1 MLESAQTSHAS
12 LRAYLPDLLRRLEQ
26 SDHYGR
32 TTQQKYV
39 WVIDATDLS
48 PTALQREL
56 SSQPSGSSFQQL
68 RPTATSGPSA
78 QSTSRSVMSGRVPIE
93 SQRVDAPLTASATF
107 LVLKINPDPS
117 AIKTVRSV
125 LSSVDDLNKN
135 VAFRDLQAL
144 FACTV
149 GIGSDAWDQVT
160 GLPRPAELHPFK
172 EVKGKVHTAVST
184 PGDLLFHIRSQR
196 RDLCFEFERQV
207 MELLGDAVSVV
218 DETVGFRYF
227 DARDLLGFV
236 DGTANPVGPAVN
248 ASIVVAEEDS
258 GSAGGSY
265 VVVQKYLHDMKRWR
279 GLSTEAQESII
290 GRTKLDN
297 IELDDADEGMQMSH
311 KSLAT
316 VEDESGEHDIL
327 RDNMPF
333 GSPGSKEFGTY
344 FIGYSRKLWVTE
356 KMLERMFIGN
366 PPGLHDK
373 LLDYSTAVTGTTF
386 FVPAANVLA
395 GLGDD

>member
-1 MLESAQTSHAS
+1 MADKKKWEKGSATDPP
-12 LRAYLPDLLRRLEQ
+12 YPEDLLR
-26 SDHYGR
+26 
-32 TTQQKYV
+32 TM
-39 WVIDATDLS
+39 
-48 PTALQREL
+48 QRAL
-56 SSQPSGSSFQQL
+56 SSQPSRSSRGAL
-68 RPTATSGPSA
+68 RQTATIGPSA
-78 QSTSRSVMSGRVPIE
+78 QSTGRSMMSGRVPIE

-149 GIGSDAWDQVT
+149 GIGSDAWDRVT

-236 DGTANPVGPAVN
+236 DGTANPVGRAVN
-248 ASIVVAEEDS
+248 ASIVVAEEDP

-297 IELDDADEGMQMSH
+297 TELDDADEGMQMSH

>member
-1 MLESAQTSHAS
+1 MT
-12 LRAYLPDLLRRLEQ
+12 
-26 SDHYGR
+26 
-32 TTQQKYV
+32 
-39 WVIDATDLS
+39 
-48 PTALQREL
+48 
-56 SSQPSGSSFQQL
+56 
-68 RPTATSGPSA
+68 
-78 QSTSRSVMSGRVPIE
+78 GRVPIE
-93 SQRVDAPLTASATF
+93 SQSVDAPLTASATF
-107 LVLKINPDPS
+107 LVLTINPDAS

-125 LSSVDDLNKN
+125 LSSVDDLVKN

-149 GIGSDAWDQVT
+149 GIGSDAWDVLT
-160 GLPRPAELHPFK
+160 NGVGRPSELHPFK
-172 EVKGKVHTAVST
+172 EIKGKVHTAVST
-184 PGDLLFHIRSQR
+184 PGDILFHIRSQR

-207 MELLGDAVSVV
+207 MDLLGDAVSVV

-248 ASIVVAEEDS
+248 ASIVVADEDP

-265 VVVQKYLHDMKRWR
+265 VVVQKYVHNLKRWR
-279 GLSTEAQESII
+279 GLSTETQESII
-290 GRTKLDN
+290 GRTKIDN
-297 IELDDADEGMQMSH
+297 IELDDADEGEQMSH

-316 VEDESGEHDIL
+316 IEDEAGGEHDIL

-333 GSPGSKEFGTY
+333 GSPGSNEFGTY
-344 FIGYSRKLWVTE
+344 FIGYSRKLWVIE

-366 PPGLHDK
+366 PPGLHDRI
-373 LLDYSTAVTGTTF
+373 LDYSTPLTGTTF
-386 FVPAANVLA
+386 FVPAASVLA